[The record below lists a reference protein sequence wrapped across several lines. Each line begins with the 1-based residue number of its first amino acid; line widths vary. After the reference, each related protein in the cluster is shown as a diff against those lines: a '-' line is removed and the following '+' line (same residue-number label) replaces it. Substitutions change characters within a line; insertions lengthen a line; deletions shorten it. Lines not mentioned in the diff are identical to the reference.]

1 MTTDEF
7 QQIWQSYDKKLQKSM
22 DLNLRLLEDMK
33 HRKIRSSMRGLII
46 FKSFSIVYSILWN
59 VFCVWLIRRF
69 WSEPAFV
76 TAAIISIAF
85 TCVATVFYVWQL
97 CLIYLIQY
105 NKSVVE
111 TQEQLA
117 TLETSIIQI
126 IRILLLQLPIFS
138 FVFIPKSML
147 LTMVWWQWAIY
158 GGAFVLLLCLSIWLY
173 RNIRVKNLDK
183 KWMQRMLK
191 NEGGQAIA
199 RARQF
204 IREIEEYKKEM

>member
-7 QQIWQSYDKKLQKSM
+7 QQIWQAYDKKLQKSM

-33 HRKIRSSMRGLII
+33 TQKIQSSMKGLIT
-46 FKSFSIVYSILWN
+46 FKWFSVVYSILWII
-59 VFCVWLIRRF
+59 FCVWMIRRF
-69 WSEPAFV
+69 WLEPAFV
-76 TAAIISIAF
+76 TAAFISIAF
-85 TCVATVFYVWQL
+85 TVTATCFYVVQL
-97 CLIYLIQY
+97 CLIYQIQY
-105 NKSVVE
+105 SKSVLE

-117 TLETSIIQI
+117 MLETSIIRI

-158 GGAFVLLLCLSIWLY
+158 GGAFVLLLGLSIWLY
-173 RNIRVKNLDK
+173 RNVRVKNLDK
-183 KWMQRMLK
+183 RWLQCLLK

-199 RARQF
+199 RARTF